1 MAQLA
6 MNLPPPL
13 RGRERT
19 RFLVALLVS
28 LALIVLAPFAQ
39 AQQQRTFTPTDE
51 SPEDLPA
58 GNGRDETFY
67 ACTACH
73 GFKIVAQQGLTRSQ
87 WDDSLNWM
95 TTKHGMNA
103 IEGDDR
109 KLILDYL
116 EKNFPPRSKPGR
128 GSPNPFL

>member
-1 MAQLA
+1 MSLIAFA
-6 MNLPPPL
+6 PL
-13 RGRERT
+13 
-19 RFLVALLVS
+19 
-28 LALIVLAPFAQ
+28 AQ
-39 AQQQRTFTPTDE
+39 AQQPAFTPTDE
-51 SPEDLPA
+51 TPEDLPA
-58 GNGRDETFY
+58 GPGREETFY

-73 GFKIVAQQGLTRSQ
+73 GFKIVAQQGQGRKG
-87 WDDSLNWM
+87 WDDTLSWM

-116 EKNFPPRSKPGR
+116 EAHYPPRQKPGR